1 MEDNKKD
8 FLIFMLTVRL
18 FQLMRSANKK
28 YAALQFKETRLLVSR
43 KHQVSEMGQEKA
55 KTKACPRHVK
65 SMAWRRQQTGGKINV
80 HSLPLVGNIRN
91 LILRC
96 LYTSFN
102 SECNLTEKTFSI
114 R

>member
-65 SMAWRRQQTGGKINV
+65 SMAWRRQW
-80 HSLPLVGNIRN
+80 P
-91 LILRC
+91 
-96 LYTSFN
+96 
-102 SECNLTEKTFSI
+102 NLTFFVVTAGAIFRLFSYCLGYEAI
-114 R
+114 NKMC